1 MIRAPV
7 NPDVLTWARERA
19 GYQSTQMTAKFP
31 KFVEWETGIRRP
43 TFKQADAVARKF
55 HIPVGYLFLSKPP
68 RSQELPIP
76 DFRTVA
82 SAPLEQP
89 SLNLLEVID
98 TCRKRQ
104 DWFKN
109 HARTHE
115 HDEIAFIRSATTDD
129 PPDQV
134 AALMR
139 DKLGF
144 GVADRQECDTWT
156 DALSMFIRAVQDAG
170 PLVMVSGIVG
180 NDTHRKLEPDEFR
193 GFALSDSLAPVI
205 FVNGADTK
213 AAQMFTLAHE
223 LAHLWLGESALSNC
237 EASTL
242 AGVRSEETWCN
253 AVAAEFLV
261 PLAEFRPHLTT
272 TTDLSVMLKRLAK
285 VFKVST
291 LVILRRLL
299 DSNWMTQDEFSV
311 EWSREVAHLKE
322 LAKSRGGG
330 GDFFRS
336 VQSRVDSRFARA
348 LIASTLEGETLY
360 RDAYELLGVYK
371 QSTFEN
377 LTEEVFK

>member
-1 MIRAPV
+1 MTRAPV

-19 GYQSTQMTAKFP
+19 GYQSTQMIAKFP
-31 KFVEWETGIRRP
+31 KFIEWETGTRSP
-43 TFKQADAVARKF
+43 TFKQADALARKF

-82 SAPLEQP
+82 SAPLDQP
-89 SLNLLEVID
+89 SLDLLEVID

-109 HARTHE
+109 HARIHE
-115 HDEIAFIRSATTDD
+115 HDELVFIGSATTDD

-144 GVADRQECDTWT
+144 GVADRQECDTWS
-156 DALSMFIRAVQDAG
+156 DALRMFIRTVQDAG
-170 PLVMVSGIVG
+170 PLVMVSGVVG
-180 NDTHRKLEPDEFR
+180 NDTHRKLDPDEFR

-237 EASTL
+237 EAATF

-272 TTDLSVMLKRLAK
+272 TTHLSVMLKRLAK

-299 DSNWMTQDEFSV
+299 DSNWMTQDEFSM
-311 EWSREVAHLKE
+311 EWTREVAHLKK

-330 GDFFRS
+330 DFFRS
-336 VQSRVDSRFARA
+336 IQSRVDSRFAKA

-371 QSTFEN
+371 QSTFDT